1 SPNANSAEARGG
13 NAIKIIIAVIKEFQ
27 VKIGIRHMVTPGA
40 RKAMIVVMI
49 LTPPRIVPN
58 PCKPNPNTHRSP
70 PIPGECPAFDNGVYP
85 NQPNDAAPLGVRN
98 PDMAIS
104 EPNRKSQYD
113 TALSRGRATS
123 GAPTCR
129 GTITSAKPINN
140 GVA

>member
-1 SPNANSAEARGG
+1 
-13 NAIKIIIAVIKEFQ
+13 
-27 VKIGIRHMVTPGA
+27 MVTPGA

-70 PIPGECPAFDNGVYP
+70 PIPGECAAFDTGVYP
-85 NQPNDAAPLGVRN
+85 DQPNDAAPGGVRN

-104 EPNRKSQYD
+104 EPNRKNQYD
-113 TALSRGRATS
+113 NALSRGRATS

-129 GTITSAKPINN
+129 RTITLAKPINN
-140 GVA
+140 GVANISNIIVPCMVNSWLTCYLICIICKPGKNN